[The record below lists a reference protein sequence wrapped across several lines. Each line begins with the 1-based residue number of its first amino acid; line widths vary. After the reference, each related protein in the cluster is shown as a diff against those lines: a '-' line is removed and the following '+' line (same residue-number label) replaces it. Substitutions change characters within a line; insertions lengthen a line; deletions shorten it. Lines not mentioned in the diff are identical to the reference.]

1 MKRSSQR
8 AKGKKGEYDVRNY
21 FRENG
26 FVSHRVPSSGSAHGF
41 PGDVLVKHPNG
52 TNFLVEVKIR
62 KDEFKSIYKL
72 IENDHTEVIRHVYNG
87 KQVTVAKD
95 FFSLFSQ
102 EHKGRAEH
110 TDSSLNDPEDKE
122 FRKVIK
128 KLDKMHEWVKGS
140 DYLVVRMDR
149 KPFLFIR
156 YMLLA
161 EKK

>member
-8 AKGKKGEYDVRNY
+8 AKGKLGEYQVRDI
-21 FRENG
+21 FRKLG
-26 FVSHRVPSSGSAHGF
+26 FVAHRVPASGAASGF
-41 PGDVLVKHPNG
+41 PGDVRVVHPNG
-52 TNFLVEVKIR
+52 TSFLVEVKIR
-62 KDEFKSIYKL
+62 KDYFKDIYKL

-102 EHKGRAEH
+102 EHKGRAEYN
-110 TDSSLNDPEDKE
+110 DRNLNDPEDKE
-122 FRKVIK
+122 FKKVIK

-149 KPFLFIR
+149 KKFLFIR
-156 YMLLA
+156 YTLL
-161 EKK
+161 

>member
-8 AKGKKGEYDVRNY
+8 QKGKKGEYDVRDY

-52 TNFLVEVKIR
+52 TSFLIEVKIR
-62 KDEFKSIYKL
+62 KDYFKDIYTQLEENKLTSYSFKFNTEMQIEIAYSFFDLFPFSITEQPL
-72 IENDHTEVIRHVYNG
+72 IAFKT
-87 KQVTVAKD
+87 
-95 FFSLFSQ
+95 
-102 EHKGRAEH
+102 
-110 TDSSLNDPEDKE
+110 
-122 FRKVIK
+122 IK
-128 KLDKMHEWVKGS
+128 KLVKMHEWVKGS

-156 YMLLA
+156 YTLLA

>member
-52 TNFLVEVKIR
+52 TKFLIEVKVR
-62 KDEFKSIYKL
+62 KDEFKNIYKL
-72 IENDHTEVIRHVYNG
+72 IENDHTEVIRHIYNG

-95 FFSLFSQ
+95 FFSMFSQ
-102 EHKGRAEH
+102 QHKSTVNYDLYELAHFGE
-110 TDSSLNDPEDKE
+110 LL
-122 FRKVIK
+122 KVVK
-128 KLDKMHEWVKGS
+128 KLDKMHEWIKGS

-156 YMLLA
+156 YTLLP